1 MEFWG
6 ETVIL
11 TAMEMVEQVHTIGYD
26 LKDAPFTVGRDF
38 GFNVAGIKIEGMSG
52 EVNNIPRWLGRILA
66 DNTLGVLGSPD
77 MIAELKQALA
87 KEKMIGEY
95 QISTLDPH
103 FYIKLRESMKELE
116 RDDFDRIES
125 MMLELFRM
133 RRGKLVKL
141 ADSIKLNSD
150 LYGRLTVEEN
160 VFYKTIYENSS
171 SFEKQV
177 MSGGHE

>member
-1 MEFWG
+1 MDR
-6 ETVIL
+6 
-11 TAMEMVEQVHTIGYD
+11 VERVHTIGYD
-26 LKDAPFTVGRDF
+26 LKDAPFTVSKDF
-38 GFNVAGIKIEGMSG
+38 GYNVVGNRIEGISG
-52 EVNNIPRWLGRILA
+52 EVNNMPRWLGRILA
-66 DNTLGVLGSPD
+66 SNTMGVLGSPD

-103 FYIKLRESMKELE
+103 FYIKLRESMKELGH
-116 RDDFDRIES
+116 DDFDRIES

-141 ADSIKLNSD
+141 ADSIKMNSD

-177 MSGGHE
+177 MGGGNNE

>member
-1 MEFWG
+1 MD
-6 ETVIL
+6 
-11 TAMEMVEQVHTIGYD
+11 MVERVHTIGYD

-38 GFNVAGIKIEGMSG
+38 GFSVAGIKVGGVSG
-52 EVNNIPRWLGRILA
+52 EVNNMPRWLGKILA

-77 MIAELKQALA
+77 MIAELKQALT

-103 FYIKLRESMKELE
+103 FYIKLRQSMKELE
-116 RDDFDRIES
+116 RHDFDRIES

-133 RRGKLVKL
+133 RRGKLVRL

-150 LYGRLTVEEN
+150 LYSRLTVEEN
-160 VFYKTIYENSS
+160 IFYRTIYENST